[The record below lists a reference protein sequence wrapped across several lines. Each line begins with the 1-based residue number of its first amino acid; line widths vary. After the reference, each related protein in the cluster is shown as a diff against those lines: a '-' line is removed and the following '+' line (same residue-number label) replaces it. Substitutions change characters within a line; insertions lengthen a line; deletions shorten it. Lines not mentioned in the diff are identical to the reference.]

1 MLLLEKRQE
10 IGAPVRCAE
19 GVGHDALVEFID
31 VVPTLLEYCGLA
43 VPERVQGRSL
53 VRVLEGATAPHREH
67 VFVEYAWAD
76 EIMVRDGRWK
86 LVFIRGKRERPDG
99 YATGR
104 ALPGHTLKLFDLQN
118 DPDEFTNLAKRPE
131 HEERVRH
138 YLGLLFDHVKR
149 TSRHPKLIP
158 TSDDPLVVLDY
169 CVQPHDDLP
178 AGEIP

>member
-1 MLLLEKRQE
+1 LIRYPGHIKPGSST
-10 IGAPVRCAE
+10 GAF
-19 GVGHDALVEFID
+19 VEFID

-43 VPERVQGRSL
+43 VPDRVQGRSL
-53 VRVLEGATAPHREH
+53 VRVLEGATATHREH

-104 ALPGHTLKLFDLQN
+104 PLPGHTLKLFDLKN
-118 DPDEFTNLAKRPE
+118 DPDEFTNLATRPE
-131 HEERVRH
+131 YNERVRH
-138 YLGLLFDHVKR
+138 YVGLLMDHVRR
-149 TSRHPKLIP
+149 TSRRPEQIPK
-158 TSDDPLVVLDY
+158 SDEPLLVLDY

-178 AGEIP
+178 AGKMP